1 MSVHDMSKMA
11 SAKKLAGEL
20 GIGAAHLQAGSAEAN
35 TAGPRLEPDDGAIL
49 AQDYGMSYAPAVQ
62 ERELAPHLQ
71 AGFAEAITAGTRLQV
86 IEGEILFYKRQAGRS
101 IIEIGRRLN
110 EAKTQLSHGEW
121 LPWLREKV
129 DISERSAQDFMRLAR
144 EYSESAEIADLG
156 AAKALALLGLPV
168 SERSDFVAEKHLV
181 DGVEKSV
188 SDMTAKELKQAIRER
203 DEARAAAEAAQA
215 DARHAEE
222 SRAKMEAEQAALK
235 GLLEDARANEE
246 RAEQAM
252 QTVREELE
260 ELKRRPV
267 EVAVEVRDAAPE
279 QLEKAK
285 AAGRAEA
292 EKKKATE
299 MAAKEEQLKKAKEEL
314 KKAKAE
320 ADAARLN
327 LKTAEKEAAAARE
340 EANRAAR
347 MAKVGENQNFV
358 KFGVLFQQA
367 QDTVNKMA
375 ELRGAESEE
384 NRGKMRNALVA
395 LADAIRRAADA

>member
-1 MSVHDMSKMA
+1 MSVHDLSKME
-11 SAKKLAGEL
+11 SAKRLAGEL
-20 GIGAAHLQAGSAEAN
+20 GIGEPDDGALLAPHLQVGSAEAN
-35 TAGPRLEPDDGAIL
+35 TAGPRLARE
-49 AQDYGMSYAPAVQ
+49 YGMSYAPAVQ
-62 ERELAPHLQ
+62 ERD
-71 AGFAEAITAGTRLQV
+71 LQV

-110 EAKTQLSHGEW
+110 EAKAQLSHGEW

-168 SERSDFVAEKHLV
+168 SERSEFLAENHLV

-188 SDMTAKELKQAIRER
+188 SDMTAKELKRAIRER
-203 DEARAAAEAAQA
+203 DEARAAAETARAEAA
-215 DARHAEE
+215 HAEE
-222 SRAKMEAEQAALK
+222 SRAKMEAEQATLK

-246 RAEQAM
+246 RAEKAM
-252 QTVREELE
+252 QTAREELE
-260 ELKRRPV
+260 ELKNRPV
-267 EVAVEVRDAAPE
+267 EVAVQVKDAAPE

-292 EKKKATE
+292 EKKKAAE
-299 MAAKEEQLKKAKEEL
+299 LAAKEEQLKKAQADL

-327 LKTAEKEAAAARE
+327 LKTAEKEAAAAKE
-340 EANRAAR
+340 EASRAAKA
-347 MAKVGENQNFV
+347 AKAGGNANFV
-358 KFGVLFQQA
+358 KFSVLFQQA
-367 QDTVNKMA
+367 QDTVNRMA
-375 ELRGAESEE
+375 ELRGTETQE
-384 NRGKMRNALVA
+384 NREKMRNALIA
-395 LADAIRRAADA
+395 LSDAIRKAAGA